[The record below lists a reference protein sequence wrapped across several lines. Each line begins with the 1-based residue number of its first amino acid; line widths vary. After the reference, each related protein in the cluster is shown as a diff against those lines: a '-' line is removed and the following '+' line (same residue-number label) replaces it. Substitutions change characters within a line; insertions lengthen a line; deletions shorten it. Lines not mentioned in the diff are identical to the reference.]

1 MKYAIPAIAAAGL
14 ALVASAYP
22 GISNSSTV
30 QLNQWTYKYNE
41 GLAKAAAAG
50 RPIMLA
56 FVNQGNCS
64 YCSKW
69 DQAVL
74 SNADGRW
81 KAFLAANPMVLI
93 WVDQAK
99 ESYYASPN
107 WSSLINGNGR
117 WGKVTAYPEIV
128 ILSPS
133 GGKRD
138 QFVARGALGTGGG
151 FIARVTTAINGTVV
165 NPPVN
170 PPVTPPVTPPA
181 PAGTFPAQ
189 GIGSYS
195 GVVFDK
201 ADGATVRG
209 VIQMAA
215 SSTGRITVK
224 VKQGAA
230 SDTLRVSGVKSTA
243 TDGSFGFTNSPA
255 GRAQDLR
262 VQVDSRGFF
271 TGTFNGL
278 PVSGRKTAAGDM
290 APFAGYY
297 TAALGIKGVSN
308 TVSPVN
314 NQPKGVGYLTLTVN
328 SRASVKYS
336 GLLADGSKVSGTS
349 SLQVYDGADLPAL
362 GFQGGVA
369 GRKYACFALYV
380 PLYRSRGAMGGMV
393 WIDAGASAGL
403 DDNRVYLTGSEW
415 QYPGKSTSWTG
426 DRFTADF
433 DSGDVSLIG
442 AYYAKGQNLA
452 NRYAGM
458 RVYADGQNVA
468 NVIASGTSIKTDT
481 GLKPSVR
488 ASVLTGLM
496 SGKVSDPDT
505 GASAA
510 FKGVLVP
517 ALEIGG
523 GFYLVKDNSAG
534 LQVKRSCAVQIAE

>member
-1 MKYAIPAIAAAGL
+1 MKYAIPVMAAVGL
-14 ALVASAYP
+14 ALASSAYP

-41 GLAKAAAAG
+41 GLAKAAATG

-69 DQAVL
+69 DQAVI

-99 ESYYASPN
+99 ASYYAGPSWDN
-107 WSSLINGNGR
+107 LINGNGR
-117 WGKVTAYPEIV
+117 WGRVTAYPEVV
-128 ILSPS
+128 ILSSS

-138 QFVARGALGTGGG
+138 QFIARGALGTGGS
-151 FIARVTTAINGTVV
+151 FIARVTTAIGGAV
-165 NPPVN
+165 
-170 PPVTPPVTPPA
+170 VTPPTDPVEPPPPPPPA
-181 PAGTFPAQ
+181 GEFPAQ
-189 GIGSYS
+189 GVGSYS

-201 ADGATVRG
+201 EDGVTVRG

-215 SSTGRITVK
+215 SSAGRITVK
-224 VKQGAA
+224 VLQGAVSSA
-230 SDTLRVSGVKSTA
+230 LRVSGVKSTA
-243 TDGSFGFTNSPA
+243 TDGSFGFAYSPT

-262 VQVDSRGFF
+262 VQVDPRGFF

-278 PVSGRKTAAGDM
+278 PISGRKTAAADM

-297 TAALGIKGVSN
+297 TAALDIKGVSD
-308 TVSPVN
+308 TMKPVE

-336 GLLADGSKVSGTS
+336 GLLADGTKVSGTS
-349 SLQVYDGADLPAL
+349 ALQVYDGADLAAL

-369 GRKYACFALYV
+369 GRKYASFAV
-380 PLYRSRGAMGGMV
+380 CTPLYRKRGAVAGLV

-415 QYPGKSTSWTG
+415 QYPGKSASWTG
-426 DRFTADF
+426 DQFTADF
-433 DSGDVSLIG
+433 DGGGVSLIG
-442 AYYAKGQNLA
+442 AYYVKGQNLA
-452 NRYAGM
+452 SRYAGM

-468 NVIASGTSIKTDT
+468 NVIASGSTIKTDT
-481 GLKPSVR
+481 GLTPSVR
-488 ASVLTGLM
+488 ASILTGLM
-496 SGKVSDPDT
+496 TGKVSDPDT

-517 ALEIGG
+517 ALQVGG
-523 GFYLVKDNSAG
+523 GFYHVKDNSSG
-534 LQVKRSCAVQIAE
+534 LQVKRSYAVRIAE

>member
-1 MKYAIPAIAAAGL
+1 MKYAIPVMAAFGL
-14 ALVASAYP
+14 ALAASAYP
-22 GISNSSTV
+22 AISNSSTV

-41 GLAKAAAAG
+41 GLAKAAATG

-64 YCSKW
+64 YCKKW
-69 DQAVL
+69 DDAVI

-81 KAFLAANPMVLI
+81 NAFLAANPMVLI

-99 ESYYASPN
+99 SSYYASPS
-107 WSSLINGNGR
+107 WQTLINGNGK

-128 ILSPS
+128 ILTPS

-138 QFVARGALGTGGG
+138 QFVARSALGTGGG
-151 FIARVTTAINGTVV
+151 FIARVATAINGTVV

-170 PPVTPPVTPPA
+170 PPVTPPA
-181 PAGTFPAQ
+181 PVGTFPAQ
-189 GIGSYS
+189 GVGSYS

-215 SSTGRITVK
+215 SSAGRITAK
-224 VKQGAA
+224 VRLGAA
-230 SDTLRVSGVKSTA
+230 SATLRVSGVKSTA
-243 TDGSFGFTNSPA
+243 TDGSFGFAYSPT

-314 NQPKGVGYLTLTVN
+314 NQPKDVGYLTLTVN

-336 GLLADGSKVSGTS
+336 GLLADGAKVSGTS
-349 SLQVYDGADLPAL
+349 SLQVYDGTDLPAL

-380 PLYRSRGAMGGMV
+380 PLYRARGAMGGMV

-433 DSGDVSLIG
+433 DSGGVSLIG

-481 GLKPSVR
+481 GLRPSVR
-488 ASVLTGLM
+488 ASILTGLM
-496 SGKVSDPDT
+496 SGKVSDPET

-510 FKGVLVP
+510 FKGALVP